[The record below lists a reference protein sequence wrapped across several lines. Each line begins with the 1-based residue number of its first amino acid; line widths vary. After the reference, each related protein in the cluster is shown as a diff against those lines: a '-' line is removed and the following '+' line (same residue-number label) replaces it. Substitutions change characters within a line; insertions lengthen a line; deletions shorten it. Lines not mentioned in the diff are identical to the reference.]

1 MTPSETFYN
10 EIDPETSGWLRG
22 LSASGNISAGPV
34 DERDIRDVAADDV
47 RSFRR
52 CHFFA
57 GIGGWDLALR
67 LAGWPDDR
75 PVWTGSCPCQPYSS
89 AGKGKGDE
97 DDRNL
102 WPEFRRLIAECL
114 PPTVFGEQVASK
126 DGRRWLSG
134 VRADLEA
141 LGYAVGA
148 ADLCAPGVGSPH
160 IRQRLFW
167 VADSLGHRIRSEGSG
182 EIGGATPGVQGAEGE
197 RERLRAHIGASG
209 PALASG
215 MGDALGLRLDQRQYS
230 GDLEG
235 QAGSQPEYGRQDVR
249 EGSSRPGP
257 TGRMG
262 DSPDHGWGQER
273 PEPGRRDQGSG
284 TQGGLQRPWDDFNVV
299 PCRDGKARRFEPGS
313 FPLAHGVP
321 RDLGPLL
328 AVLERMGI
336 DPGRARRAVRNARGR
351 LARAG
356 RNRVGRLA
364 GYGNAIVPQVA
375 AEFVAAFLEAESM
388 TVAEIYS

>member
-167 VADSLGHRIRSEGSG
+167 VADSLGHR
-182 EIGGATPGVQGAEGE
+182 
-197 RERLRAHIGASG
+197 
-209 PALASG
+209 
-215 MGDALGLRLDQRQYS
+215 
-230 GDLEG
+230 
-235 QAGSQPEYGRQDVR
+235 
-249 EGSSRPGP
+249 
-257 TGRMG
+257 MG